1 MNTDLA
7 AAIAEIDLVDTHEH
21 FAADGDFATDFPDV
35 LAALFDRFARADLR
49 CAGASAQAV
58 SALEAG
64 EPRSVAER
72 FAAIEAHWRAMRHTG
87 HGEAVALAAR
97 AVYGIERL
105 DPDSLAEAQATHAQL
120 IAHNESQR
128 LLREVARLDHLQ
140 VDADPNLAA
149 TATVDGFVFPD
160 LELKALC
167 AGQYVTAY
175 IGETTGIEVRDIRS
189 LRQGIDAVFE
199 RFAPTSVALRAA
211 PAGERSLAWTRRSDA
226 DAMAALDTLL
236 RKPGHIT
243 AETHRVL
250 GDWCWARCVER
261 AIDHDLPFKLHTGY
275 HTGNNRMQMGH
286 ADPALLCDLLMA
298 YPRARFV
305 LLHAGP
311 VYTDQMLALAKHYTN
326 VFADLCWAWAADP
339 AGTRHFV
346 RRFVHAVPATKLLGF
361 GGDTDSPVMVAGYA
375 LQARRHLARALGAE
389 VSAGLLDETQAIEL
403 ARMICRENACAV
415 FPIAQRRAAR

>member
-21 FAADGDFATDFPDV
+21 FAASGDFATAFPDV
-35 LAALFDRFARADLR
+35 LTALFDRFARADLR
-49 CAGASAQAV
+49 CAGASASAV
-58 SALEAG
+58 AALETGDPAN
-64 EPRSVAER
+64 VAER
-72 FAAIEAHWRAMRHTG
+72 FAAVEPYWRAMRHTG
-87 HGEAVALAAR
+87 HGEAVALAAQ
-97 AVYGIERL
+97 AVYGIEQL
-105 DPDSLAEAQATHAQL
+105 DPTTLAAGQATHAQL
-120 IAHNESQR
+120 IERDESHR
-128 LLREVARLDHLQ
+128 LLRDVARLDHLQ
-140 VDADPNLAA
+140 VDADPR
-149 TATVDGFVFPD
+149 TATTGTADGFAFPD
-160 LELKALC
+160 LECKALC
-167 AGQYVTAY
+167 AGQYVTTY
-175 IGETTGIEVRDIRS
+175 IAETTDIEVCDLRS
-189 LRQGIDAVFE
+189 LRQGIDAVFA
-199 RFAPTSVALRAA
+199 RFAPTTVALRAA

-236 RKPGHIT
+236 RKPGNIT
-243 AETHRVL
+243 ADTHRVL

-261 AIDHDLPFKLHTGY
+261 AIDYGLPFKLHTGY

-346 RRFVHAVPATKLLGF
+346 RRFVHAVPANKLLGF

-375 LQARRHLARALGAE
+375 LQARRHLARALCAE
-389 VSAGLLDETQAIEL
+389 VDDGLLDETQAIGL

-415 FPIAQRRAAR
+415 FPIAERRATG